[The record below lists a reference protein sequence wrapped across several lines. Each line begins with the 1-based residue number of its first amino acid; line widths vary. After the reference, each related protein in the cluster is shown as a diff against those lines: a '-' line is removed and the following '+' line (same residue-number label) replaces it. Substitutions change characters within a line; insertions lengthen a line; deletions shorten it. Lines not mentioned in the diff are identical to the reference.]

1 MLCLKSHLYRDQ
13 FSKFRVHSASTLAQL
28 LQCLF
33 HSWEEAEHHK
43 VQESSS
49 SHPFYWFYRRRRV
62 DPLTE
67 GLIKVWSRQQLLL
80 ACKPWNKSIQQRG
93 QNANRFKKN
102 PMEVKPC
109 YVSLRFQR
117 ESGNLA
123 LEQPVGNLQKS
134 EEAGSQTVQKQ
145 GTKVFNILWN
155 LHLCWHIST
164 GCFTF
169 GVSSLSGQ
177 NGPVWKISTD
187 PKAGGCDCTQVCS
200 FSLMLADFKR
210 V

>member
-1 MLCLKSHLYRDQ
+1 MPTG
-13 FSKFRVHSASTLAQL
+13 SK
-28 LQCLF
+28 
-33 HSWEEAEHHK
+33 
-43 VQESSS
+43 
-49 SHPFYWFYRRRRV
+49 
-62 DPLTE
+62 
-67 GLIKVWSRQQLLL
+67 
-80 ACKPWNKSIQQRG
+80 
-93 QNANRFKKN
+93 KK

-109 YVSLRFQR
+109 YVSLQFQR

-123 LEQPVGNLQKS
+123 LEQPVGNLWKS

-145 GTKVFNILWN
+145 GTKVFNIFWN

-200 FSLMLADFKR
+200 FSLMLSLILLKGFRTDPEQFSRRPPAKLWNFLKLNQNLLKR
-210 V
+210 DHLPLSSINSLCITIIVLEFEREI